1 MQTFSIKNIKVHS
14 FASSSQL
21 IEYADSVKGILVA
34 VNAEKVINANQKLI
48 DIINSNIGYC
58 DGAGAVKAAHR
69 KGEASAVRIPGCE
82 LWLEIVSKFY
92 KSKSFYLVGATQQ
105 VVKQTVEKLK
115 SEYPGINIVG
125 WRDGY
130 INSVS
135 EENKLIEDI
144 VSRKPDVVFVAMGS
158 PKQELLMSMMQ
169 EVHKAIYQ
177 GLGGSFDLYIG
188 NFKRA
193 PRLLQLYGCEWI
205 WRFMVQPTR
214 LKRLYPYLKYAFL
227 LYTGRL

>member
-1 MQTFSIKNIKVHS
+1 M
-14 FASSSQL
+14 
-21 IEYADSVKGILVA
+21 
-34 VNAEKVINANQKLI
+34 
-48 DIINSNIGYC
+48 
-58 DGAGAVKAAHR
+58 
-69 KGEASAVRIPGCE
+69 
-82 LWLEIVSKFY
+82 SKFY
-92 KSKSFYLVGATQQ
+92 KSKSFYLVGATRQ
-105 VVKQTVEKLK
+105 VVKQTVEKLER
-115 SEYPGINIVG
+115 EYPGINIVG

-144 VSRKPDVVFVAMGS
+144 ASRKPDVVFVAMGS
-158 PKQELLMSMMQ
+158 PKQELLMNRMQ
-169 EVHKAIYQ
+169 EVHTAIYQ

-193 PRLLQLYGCEWI
+193 PRLLQRYGCEWI

>member
-1 MQTFSIKNIKVHS
+1 MQTFSIKNIKVHP

-82 LWLEIVSKFY
+82 LWLDIVSKFY
-92 KSKSFYLVGATQQ
+92 KSKSFYLVGATRQ
-105 VVKQTVEKLK
+105 VVKQTVEKLER
-115 SEYPGINIVG
+115 EYPGINIVG

-144 VSRKPDVVFVAMGS
+144 ASRKPDVVFVAMGS
-158 PKQELLMSMMQ
+158 PKQGWLRDLEEAL
-169 EVHKAIYQ
+169 IYIS
-177 GLGGSFDLYIG
+177 GILKEHHVYCSVTGASG
-188 NFKRA
+188 
-193 PRLLQLYGCEWI
+193 YGDSWFN
-205 WRFMVQPTR
+205 RQD
-214 LKRLYPYLKYAFL
+214 
-227 LYTGRL
+227 